1 MLEDGSVSRRS
12 LLTIGDRTQIA
23 IGRQQGLGVR
33 AIAQLIDRSPS
44 VVSRELRRNV
54 NADGSYKSLTAHD
67 RAKRRRRRP
76 KVRKIAADEVLLVR
90 VRADLARSRTPRQ
103 ISGRLRKEASDA
115 SVKTMK
121 HSPDAQGRTVSHEA
135 IYRYIYALP
144 KGELAANGI
153 MLQSKRVRRQTRRE
167 LGERHRFAGMVSI
180 EARDPDVLTRR
191 VPGHWEGDL
200 IIGKE
205 QKTAAATLV
214 ERTTRFVS
222 IKALPKGKDSV
233 ALTDVLISN
242 FNELPAMMRKS
253 LTWDQGSEMAG
264 HAALTLATDLPVFFA
279 HPRSP
284 WERPTNENTNG
295 LIREYLPKGTDI
307 TTNQA
312 YLDAIAEEL
321 NERPRA
327 CLDFLTPREAFERLL
342 TEEAGVA
349 STA

>member
-1 MLEDGSVSRRS
+1 MLEDGSVARRE

-33 AIAQLIDRSPS
+33 AIATLIDRSPS
-44 VVSRELRRNV
+44 VVSRELRRNA
-54 NADGSYKSLTAHD
+54 NADGGYKSMTAHD

-76 KVRKIAADEVLLVR
+76 KVRKIAADDILLVR
-90 VRADLARSRTPRQ
+90 VRADLKRSRTPRQ
-103 ISGRLRKEASDA
+103 IAGQLRKEATDA
-115 SVKTMK
+115 SVKTMR
-121 HSPDAQGRTVSHEA
+121 HSPPAEGRTVSHEA

-144 KGELAANGI
+144 KGELAEHGI
-153 MLQSKRVRRQTRRE
+153 LLQSKRVRRQPRKTA
-167 LGERHRFAGMVSI
+167 GERTRFAGMVSI
-180 EARDPDVLTRR
+180 EARDPAVLERR

-200 IIGKE
+200 IIGKG
-205 QKTAAATLV
+205 QQTAAATLV

-233 ALTDVLISN
+233 ALTDVLIEN

-264 HAALTLATDLPVFFA
+264 HAALTLTTELPVFFA

-295 LIREYLPKGTDI
+295 LIRECRRGSTSL
-307 TTNQA
+307 TTSA
-312 YLDAIAEEL
+312 
-321 NERPRA
+321 
-327 CLDFLTPREAFERLL
+327 T
-342 TEEAGVA
+342 
-349 STA
+349 STRSRRNSTRDRGPY

>member
-1 MLEDGSVSRRS
+1 MLEDDLVARRAP
-12 LLTIGDRTQIA
+12 LTFGDRAQIA
-23 IGRQQGLGVR
+23 IGRQQGLRVR
-33 AIAQLIDRSPS
+33 AIAELIGRSPS

-54 NADGSYKSLTAHD
+54 NADGSYRSVSAHD

-76 KVRKIAADEVLLVR
+76 KARKIAVDEILLVR
-90 VRADLARSRTPRQ
+90 VRADLKRSRTPRQ
-103 ISGRLRKEASDA
+103 IAGRLRKESTDA
-115 SVKTMK
+115 TVETMRN
-121 HSPDAQGRTVSHEA
+121 SPSAEGKTVSHEA
-135 IYRYIYALP
+135 IYRWIYALP
-144 KGELAANGI
+144 KGELAAHGI
-153 MLQSKRVRRQTRRE
+153 MLQSKRTRRVTRRE
-167 LGERHRFAGMVSI
+167 LGERNRFAGMVSI
-180 EARDPDVLTRR
+180 EARDASVLERR

-253 LTWDQGSEMAG
+253 LTWGQGSEMAG
-264 HAALTLATDLPVFFA
+264 HGALTVATDLPVYFA

-307 TTNQA
+307 PTEQA

-327 CLDFLTPREAFERLL
+327 VLDFLTPREAFERLL
-342 TEEAGVA
+342 QEEADVA